1 MSREFQLLAKTE
13 FKNMFRC
20 GVIDVALCWI
30 AMNDSLEEKCFL
42 DTFDLDEYRKGMWN
56 SREYDVWKDGSSMM
70 FNNWFCCDRWAA
82 SVFEMIVLYLVGW
95 RDNLK
100 WRFEIGGNFEIFW
113 FFEGRKWCKCSALS
127 FLIKKIVDGC
137 YVGWSQYYVHKRSF
151 DIRTCYVWFVYSMYY
166 TRVLLFVHKNL
177 CKLWYQLHVSR
188 FYEYLIWKIS

>member
-1 MSREFQLLAKTE
+1 MINYSVVIYNSDWKARPMICHVSSNYWQRQNSRICFVVVLLMLPCVELQWMIVLRKSG
-13 FKNMFRC
+13 F
-20 GVIDVALCWI
+20 WI
-30 AMNDSLEEKCFL
+30 LL
-42 DTFDLDEYRKGMWN
+42 IWIYRKGMLN
-56 SREYDVWKDGSSMM
+56 SRKYDVWKDGSSMM
-70 FNNWFCCDRWAA
+70 INIWFRCDRWAQ

-151 DIRTCYVWFVYSMYY
+151 DIRTCYV
-166 TRVLLFVHKNL
+166 
-177 CKLWYQLHVSR
+177 
-188 FYEYLIWKIS
+188 